1 MANTMNSYTKSY
13 NSFAG
18 SDMVVTFNKTIVGEL
33 QGLSYTVQREKAPM
47 YVLGNADPVSFSR
60 GKRGIAGS
68 LVFLMFDRSA
78 LLDAFADSPF
88 LAWVHD
94 FAAVVGDPITTA
106 PSVNTDAIPGTAGA
120 SSAVTGGVAQSIALD
135 KVLVRPVYHDQI
147 LPFEVVVTAVNEYG
161 ANANMKVHGV
171 EIINVGSGF
180 SIDDMQIDEACT
192 FIARALT
199 NWKPGTQIKIPNFT
213 LNTDTLTDTLS

>member
-1 MANTMNSYTKSY
+1 MSNTLNSYTKSY

-18 SDMVVTFNKTIVGEL
+18 SDMVVTFNKRIVGEL

-88 LAWVHD
+88 LAWIHEY
-94 FAAVVGDPITTA
+94 ASLANDPIVSA
-106 PSVNTDAIPGTAGA
+106 PSINTDAIAGTVGAG
-120 SSAVTGGVAQSIALD
+120 SNITGGVAQSIALD
-135 KVLVRPVYHDQI
+135 KVLARPVYHDQI

-161 ANANMKVHGV
+161 ANAFMKIHGV

-180 SIDDMQIDEACT
+180 SIDDMQVDEACT

-199 NWKPGTQIKIPNFT
+199 NWKPGTQITIPNFT
-213 LNTDTLTDTLS
+213 LSTNLSG

>member
-1 MANTMNSYTKSY
+1 MSTTLNSYTKSY

-18 SDMVVTFNKTIVGEL
+18 SDMVVTFNKRIVGEL

-88 LAWVHD
+88 LAWAHEY
-94 FAAVVGDPITTA
+94 ASLTNDPIVSA
-106 PSVNTDAIPGTAGA
+106 PAINPANIPSGTVG
-120 SSAVTGGVAQSIALD
+120 SGSDITGGVAQSVALD

-147 LPFEVVVTAVNEYG
+147 LPFEIVVTA
-161 ANANMKVHGV
+161 
-171 EIINVGSGF
+171 EIVTGK
-180 SIDDMQIDEACT
+180 Q
-192 FIARALT
+192 
-199 NWKPGTQIKIPNFT
+199 
-213 LNTDTLTDTLS
+213 

>member
-1 MANTMNSYTKSY
+1 MNSFTKSY
-13 NSFAG
+13 NSFSG
-18 SDMVVTFNKTIVGEL
+18 SDMVVTFNKTIIGEL
-33 QGLSYTVQREKAPM
+33 QGVSYTVQREKAPM

-78 LLDAFADSPF
+78 LLDAFANSPF

-94 FAAVVGDPITTA
+94 FAALANDPIA
-106 PSVNTDAIPGTAGA
+106 AVPSINPNAIPGTVGA
-120 SSAVTGGVAQSIALD
+120 ASNITGGVAKAVALD

-147 LPFEVVVTAVNEYG
+147 LPFEVVVTACNEYG
-161 ANANMKVHGV
+161 ANANMKIHGV

-192 FIARALT
+192 FIARGLT
-199 NWKPGTQIKIPNFT
+199 HWKPGTQIAIPSYN
-213 LNTDTLTDTLS
+213 LSEIQL